1 MFCPECG
8 CLSFPTPSGDINCNN
23 WKCGYQ
29 GPANLTIKTRDNGEI
44 DLSKVRTTTKA
55 ENRIFEVQHDSEEI
69 RGLRTIGEYMC
80 PKCESDEVYSYL
92 EPLLDMAEIQVAML
106 TCGECG
112 FGWRE
117 H

>member
-8 CLSFPTPSGDINCNN
+8 TLAFPTPSGDINCANYE
-23 WKCGYQ
+23 CTYS
-29 GPANLTIKTRDNGEI
+29 GPQNKRFVNI
-44 DLSKVRTTTKA
+44 SSSTKA
-55 ENRIFEVQHDSEEI
+55 EIRTYEVIKDSEEMK
-69 RGLRTIGEYMC
+69 GVLSVGDCMC
-80 PKCESDEVYSYL
+80 AKCNSEEVYSYL

-106 TCGECG
+106 TCKECG